1 MKVALIGDTTGS
13 VYIILSVTWLGYTKV
28 FHLQLLG
35 KRGEYTAQI
44 AQVRDAYE
52 NELRPVPD
60 DNEANLG
67 QGGPP
72 PPGANAVVAY
82 RGENGYDR
90 DRYGYETAGGETGYK
105 GSGYQAD
112 AVSGYKQSDDR
123 GGHTV
128 AKGLGRSE
136 EVEEKR
142 ERGGESGKSRDGKKK
157 SHGGKE
163 GNGKVK
169 EKKKE
174 KHRGH

>member
-60 DNEANLG
+60 DSEADLG

-72 PPGANAVVAY
+72 PPGANAVMAY

-90 DRYGYETAGGETGYK
+90 DRYGYENGGVETGYQ
-105 GSGYQAD
+105 GD

-123 GGHTV
+123 GGYTGG
-128 AKGLGRSE
+128 KGLGRSE
-136 EVEEKR
+136 EGEEKR
-142 ERGGESGKSRDGKKK
+142 ERGNEVGKSKDGKKK
-157 SHGGKE
+157 SHHGGKD